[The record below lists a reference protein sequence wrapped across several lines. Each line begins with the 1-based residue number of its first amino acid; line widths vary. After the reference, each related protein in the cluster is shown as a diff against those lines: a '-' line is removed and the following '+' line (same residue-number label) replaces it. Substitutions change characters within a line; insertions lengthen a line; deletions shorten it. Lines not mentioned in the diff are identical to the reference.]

1 MYPQKGARLPQ
12 VVVEVSQL
20 PTDPLLNKL
29 LADKAVSLKQVIKF
43 PTASDSAPMVPSVL
57 ELDV

>member
-12 VVVEVSQL
+12 VVVEVSQV

-43 PTASDSAPMVPSVL
+43 PTAADSAPMVPSVL

>member
-43 PTASDSAPMVPSVL
+43 PTAADSAPMVPSVL

>member
-12 VVVEVSQL
+12 VVVEVSQV

-43 PTASDSAPMVPSVL
+43 PTAADSAPIVPSVL